1 VGSGVSIIKILND
14 HEYERI
20 SGSSLGGAM
29 FLGIANLLTNE
40 NDFQKLLEM
49 SNQGDSNKVLM
60 GN

>member
-1 VGSGVSIIKILND
+1 
-14 HEYERI
+14 
-20 SGSSLGGAM
+20 M

-49 SNQGDSNKVLM
+49 SNQGDSNKVLA